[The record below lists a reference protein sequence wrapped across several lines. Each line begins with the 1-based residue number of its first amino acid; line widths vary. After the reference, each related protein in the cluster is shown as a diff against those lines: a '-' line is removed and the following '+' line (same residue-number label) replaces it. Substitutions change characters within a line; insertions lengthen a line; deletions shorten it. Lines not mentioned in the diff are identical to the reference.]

1 MTTSLDKL
9 VVDRGEF
16 GKQTYSGWN
25 HQLYTRVCRSSATH
39 FWKTC
44 KNDLPA
50 FESYLSLLVEGIG
63 RGYIAQTADPAHY
76 EYFATQLSWKSVLEF
91 WMVMEIPFQIS
102 RIPVAMRS
110 STMAKTWNLGE
121 NMLRDRPWIE
131 PFVRQQVI
139 KQCPPLQE
147 IENHLSNWL
156 APLFQPP
163 QPSNWNAP
171 FNVTVVDCCSVHDD
185 FLPGE
190 IKLSRPMIATVKDRR
205 LESTFAGLFLHQSD
219 CVPVLYHSDPGDYTQ
234 SALPE
239 VHFEPERMALNG
251 HKIALPFLNSVQSHL
266 VCECG
271 VVLVAAVD
279 SQRVWMIRA
288 HD

>member
-1 MTTSLDKL
+1 MTTSFDKL

-25 HQLYTRVCRSSATH
+25 HSLYTRVCRSSATH

-50 FESYLSLLVEGIG
+50 FENYLSLLVEGIG
-63 RGYIAQTADPAHY
+63 RGYVTQMADPAHY
-76 EYFATQLSWKSVLEF
+76 EYFIRQHKWKSVLEF
-91 WMVMEIPFQIS
+91 WLVLEIPFQIS
-102 RIPVAMRS
+102 RIPVDIRA

-131 PFVRQQVI
+131 PYIRQQVT
-139 KQCPPLQE
+139 KQCPPLHE
-147 IENHLSNWL
+147 IERHLSNWL
-156 APLFQPP
+156 APLFQAP

-171 FNVTVVDCCSVHDD
+171 FSVTVVDCRSVHED

-190 IKLSRPMIATVKDRR
+190 VKLSGPMVATVIDRR
-205 LESTFAGLFLHQSD
+205 LESTFAGLFLHQPD
-219 CVPVLYHSDPGDYTQ
+219 CVPVLYHSDPGDQ
-234 SALPE
+234 SQTALPK
-239 VHFEPERMALNG
+239 VHFEPGRMVLNEIE
-251 HKIALPFLNSVQSHL
+251 IALPFLNSVHSHL

-271 VVLVAAVD
+271 VVLVTAVD
-279 SQRVWMIRA
+279 SQRIWMIRA